1 MTIKNLGEAMEAVSD
16 LTTQALG
23 FRGILDLYN
32 LSKTDYVNEDG
43 TGVYDTALQAALS
56 DMEETIAELK
66 KLVTTEE

>member
-1 MTIKNLGEAMEAVSD
+1 MKLENLGEAMEAVSD

-23 FRGILDLYN
+23 IRGVLDLYN

-43 TGVYDTALQAALS
+43 TGVYETAVRAALS

-66 KLVTTEE
+66 KLVE